1 MKKGFLLT
9 KFKKRQHLKALGDM
23 NVIWRKKIVLG

>member
-23 NVIWRKKIVLG
+23 NVIYGGKK